1 MYKVLSSLS
10 WDSSNKTTNFLQVHL
25 QCSNCLYHVSSTCHF
40 LRSNATKSS
49 MNLYDNFLT
58 DLSKHIVVNYS
69 EIEELMER
77 GNTNRTTA
85 STNMNDTSSRS
96 HAIFTIVFTQVKIV
110 MLTLK

>member
-1 MYKVLSSLS
+1 MFVPCLGYKYLKQNSHNGFSHSNIATTLTHIKSSINLY
-10 WDSSNKTTNFLQVHL
+10 NNNFL
-25 QCSNCLYHVSSTCHF
+25 
-40 LRSNATKSS
+40 A
-49 MNLYDNFLT
+49 

-96 HAIFTIVFTQVKIV
+96 HAIFTIVFTQVKTF
-110 MLTLK
+110 MLP